1 MGMVGKSTMGRHLRA
16 RQIPGS
22 LILRRGGEFVL
33 VPTGDVVAVDDGL
46 EGGRGLPGKL
56 SPARRRTAAAAASRV
71 CFTLIELLVV
81 IAIIAILAAMLMPAL
96 SKAREAAKASDC
108 LSRQKQCVLGS
119 QFYGNDNRGN
129 FVLRNLMPFAGRSPI
144 GWADSLAL
152 LNYLP
157 DDLSGK
163 LFSCASRSDGGPI
176 GVYKQYAYTF
186 GVYCLASGGA
196 GDNTPYKY
204 IIYHGQL
211 LDFTNDAAVSYR
223 TLNTRRI
230 SGPTTTMLF
239 ADSWI
244 SSSNKQ
250 NYMLYMPLNNVC
262 MSARHNERFNIAFVD
277 GHAAAQ
283 SPVEFHNMVRA
294 NPRDYAM
301 DYAWGFYIGDR
312 KPGLSYNY

>member
-1 MGMVGKSTMGRHLRA
+1 MIPASFRTFRWWDTAA
-16 RQIPGS
+16 RE
-22 LILRRGGEFVL
+22 RFVL
-33 VPTGDVVAVDDGL
+33 AWSSPTRRPPVP
-46 EGGRGLPGKL
+46 
-56 SPARRRTAAAAASRV
+56 
-71 CFTLIELLVV
+71 
-81 IAIIAILAAMLMPAL
+81 
-96 SKAREAAKASDC
+96 
-108 LSRQKQCVLGS
+108 
-119 QFYGNDNRGN
+119 QFS
-129 FVLRNLMPFAGRSPI
+129 M
-144 GWADSLAL
+144 
-152 LNYLP
+152 
-157 DDLSGK
+157 
-163 LFSCASRSDGGPI
+163 
-176 GVYKQYAYTF
+176 
-186 GVYCLASGGA
+186 
-196 GDNTPYKY
+196 
-204 IIYHGQL
+204 
-211 LDFTNDAAVSYR
+211 
-223 TLNTRRI
+223 NTRRI